1 MLLHRLTPYRAA
13 LIHHFL
19 ETDLT
24 VKLFELLRDDTE
36 PITPS
41 QTTLLKLIDA
51 DLSSPT
57 SWLYTGTT
65 SATSY
70 PFLISIFNDL
80 SRYCLVS
87 IQSGQDDARLPK
99 VFEGLILTA
108 EALSSIGL
116 NAQERED
123 RSEEP
128 LPALTEVLEMTKSV
142 NRGIVKSTVGE
153 SRNRQ
158 MPS

>member
-1 MLLHRLTPYRAA
+1 MLLHRLTPHRAA

-24 VKLFELLRDDTE
+24 VKLFELLGDDTE

-41 QTTLLKLIDA
+41 QSTLLKLIDA

-116 NAQERED
+116 KAQERTD

-142 NRGIVKSTVGE
+142 NRGIVKSIVGE

-158 MPS
+158 MQS